1 MGKKFDFE
9 KFEKEKIAVHC
20 KTQEESDSF
29 NKTCIEHNLSDC
41 YALELFNVFRSETC
55 YTHNDH
61 IMYGSKNWCAD
72 RGYTILEWSDYMEK
86 EFTKA
91 DLKPGMVVQY
101 RGGDLRMVAELEN
114 GDLHFVG
121 SGMHAEVKDY
131 KDDLTTV
138 CGDLYRDVIFVY
150 SLSNIWENALVI
162 GKCGRTVLFERKEPL
177 KMNIEEAQEKLTEL
191 LEKEVE
197 IVFDT
202 DEDEEW

>member
-1 MGKKFDFE
+1 MNKK
-9 KFEKEKIAVHC
+9 
-20 KTQEESDSF
+20 
-29 NKTCIEHNLSDC
+29 
-41 YALELFNVFRSETC
+41 
-55 YTHNDH
+55 
-61 IMYGSKNWCAD
+61 
-72 RGYTILEWSDYMEK
+72 
-86 EFTKA
+86 FTKA
-91 DLKPGMVVQY
+91 DLKAGMVVQY

-162 GKCGRTVLFERKEPL
+162 GNYGRTVLFERKEPL

-202 DEDEEW
+202 DKENEDEEW